1 MNYNN
6 TNDVL
11 DLAQRINM
19 RRLNVHRDINIDT
32 LLSRLQEI
40 ASQYY
45 LPDRGGQSMD
55 NISKARYL
63 IDSLGEPSL
72 KDLDADTNKLGVW
85 MSQDL
90 NKYEYL
96 PEENI
101 WEPEGDPNKYFYD
114 EELIK
119 TPWMPMSTLVNN
131 VEVSDDL
138 YPITTSTTRP
148 HLNTALAKWYLN
160 NGGKI

>member
-19 RRLNVHRDINIDT
+19 RRLNVNRDINIDT

-40 ASQYY
+40 SYQRF

-55 NISKARYL
+55 NLLKAKYL
-63 IDSLGEPSL
+63 VDSLGEPSL
-72 KDLDADTNKLGVW
+72 TDLNPETNKLGVW

-101 WEPEGDPNKYFYD
+101 WEPEGGPDKYIYD
-114 EELIK
+114 EDVIHI
-119 TPWMPMSTLVNN
+119 PWMPVSTLVENT
-131 VEVSDDL
+131 EVSDDL
-138 YPITTSTTRP
+138 YPIRTSTTRP
-148 HLNTALAKWYLN
+148 HLNTALGKWYLN